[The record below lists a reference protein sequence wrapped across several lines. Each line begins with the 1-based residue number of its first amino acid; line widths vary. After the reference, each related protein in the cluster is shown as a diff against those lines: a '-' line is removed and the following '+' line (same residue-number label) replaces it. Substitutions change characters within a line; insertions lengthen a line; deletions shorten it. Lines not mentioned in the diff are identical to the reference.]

1 LTRATAIKVDRETRV
16 REARDREGEGE
27 RDRQAG
33 ESESASDALPNRIHD
48 MPQKG
53 QDSDKRGDE
62 AGAKVKVH
70 QINLHN
76 YKTAYQTDSLNP
88 DTPQT

>member
-1 LTRATAIKVDRETRV
+1 
-16 REARDREGEGE
+16 
-27 RDRQAG
+27 
-33 ESESASDALPNRIHD
+33 
-48 MPQKG
+48 MPEKG
-53 QDSDKRGDE
+53 QDSDKTGDE